1 MVIIEE
7 KVASLLDRLK
17 NVSRH
22 KGISFQQTLNLYCQE
37 EFIRRL
43 SKSRFKD
50 KLILKGGFLLY
61 SLSGFETRPTI
72 DADYLLRHYDNDV
85 KSVKIMVNEIF
96 EIVTEN
102 EFIKFEIRSLEKI
115 NEIKEYNGIR
125 IRIMGNIGNTKTP
138 FSIDFGVGDVI
149 VPMPVER
156 SISIML
162 QGVEIPNILTYS
174 LESTIAE
181 KFDAIIALGALTSR
195 MKDFYD
201 IYYLALTFSFDGNI
215 LKNAIESTFNIR
227 KRELTH
233 ESLEMFKDLKGNEKI
248 LTNWYKFCAKV
259 LQANL
264 DFSLV
269 INIIIK
275 FLDPPV
281 NAIIKNKDFRGKW
294 LNDKRIYDLY

>member
-7 KVASLLDRLK
+7 NIASLLDRLK
-17 NVSRH
+17 NLSRQ

-43 SKSRFKD
+43 SKSRFKAN
-50 KLILKGGFLLY
+50 LILKGGFLIY

-72 DADYLLRHYDNDV
+72 DADYNLRHYNNDE
-85 KSVKIMVNEIF
+85 KSIKILVNEIF
-96 EIVTEN
+96 DIVTEN

-115 NEIKEYNGIR
+115 NEVKEYNGIR
-125 IRIMGNIGNTKTP
+125 ISLMGIIGSTKTP
-138 FSIDFGVGDVI
+138 FSIDFGVGDVV
-149 VPMPVER
+149 VPMPIER

-162 QGVEIPNILTYS
+162 QGIEIPKILTYS

-181 KFDAIIALGALTSR
+181 KFDAIIALGPLTSR

-215 LKNAIESTFNIR
+215 LKNAIESTFNTR

-233 ESLEMFKDLKGNEKI
+233 ESLEMIKDLKRNEKI
-248 LTNWYKFCAKV
+248 LNYWEKFCTKV
-259 LQANL
+259 LEEKF
-264 DFSLV
+264 DFSII
-269 INIIIK
+269 INIIIE

-281 NAIIKNKDFRGKW
+281 KSIIDNCEFKKKW
-294 LNDKRIYDLY
+294 LNDKRVYE